1 MPMTNPFSEHAQ
13 NMEEYENMLSAPIA
27 GGVGNFVTCALF
39 TAAGAVAEK
48 QYPATV
54 GQFTVQGVLKDGGF
68 SPRLMG
74 QVIIRKS
81 ILPAGTYFKTG
92 QKITATQAGGSV
104 RACQVETIEDTFTEW
119 RLNLWDVNEKA

>member
-1 MPMTNPFSEHAQ
+1 
-13 NMEEYENMLSAPIA
+13 MLSAPIA
-27 GGVGNFVTCALF
+27 GVVGNFVSCALYV
-39 TAAGAVAEK
+39 AGGSVPEA
-48 QYPATV
+48 QYPATI
-54 GQFTVQGVLKDGGF
+54 GQFVVQQVLKDGGF

-74 QVIIRKS
+74 QAILRKS

-104 RACQVETIEDTFTEW
+104 RSCQVDSIEDTFTEW